1 MANKT
6 PSSKKSNEISY
17 VFLYAALIV
26 GALVVIGAIFPD
38 QFGDVS
44 GTVSAWVTSYFGW
57 YYMILVALIVM
68 FCIFLVFSPI
78 GKLKLGKPDDEP
90 EFRTISWI
98 AMLFS
103 AGMGIGLVFYGA
115 GEPIAH
121 YLSPPTA
128 DGETTAALEES
139 MRSTFLHY
147 GIHAWSI
154 YGIVGL
160 CLAYASF
167 RKGEVGLLSKTLR
180 PLFGDRVDGWL
191 GVLVDVLAVFAT
203 VIGVAVSLGIGAI
216 QINGG
221 LNYLFGIPVG
231 LTSQAIIIVAVTV
244 LFLYSAWSGLSKG
257 IQYLSNTNMILA
269 GILFAII
276 LIVGPTMMILNIMTT
291 STGGYLSSIV
301 ANTFDVAPLNPQK
314 EEWLSSWT
322 IYYWG
327 WWMSWSPFV
336 GIFIARVSKG
346 RTIREFIIAVLLV
359 PTVIGIIWFSVFGVT
374 GIMAGIN
381 DDPGIFDMAT
391 EVQLFAVFDTLPLG
405 TILSIV
411 AILLV
416 SIFFITSAD
425 SATFV
430 LGMQTSHG
438 SLNPSG
444 RTKLVWGISLSAIAF
459 TLLAAGGETG
469 LNALQSAAII
479 SALPFSFVLIGM
491 MLAFYKDANNERK
504 YLGLSITPT
513 KERLETYI
521 ESSHEE
527 YQEELDAYAE
537 KDKPRGV

>member
-1 MANKT
+1 MANQT
-6 PSSKKSNEISY
+6 PSSEKNKGISH

-38 QFGDVS
+38 RFGDIS
-44 GTVSAWVTSYFGW
+44 GSISGWVTSYFGW

-68 FCIFLVFSPI
+68 FCIFLIFSPI

-128 DGETTAALEES
+128 DGETTAALAES
-139 MRSTFLHY
+139 MQSTFLHY

-191 GVLVDVLAVFAT
+191 GVVIDVLAVFAT

-221 LNYLFGIPVG
+221 LNYLFGLPVS
-231 LTSQAIIIVAVTV
+231 LTSQAIIIASVTV
-244 LFLYSAWSGLSKG
+244 LFLFSAWSGLSKG

-301 ANTFDVAPLNPQK
+301 RNTFDVAPLNPQK
-314 EEWLSSWT
+314 AEWLSSWT

-336 GIFIARVSKG
+336 GTFIARISKG
-346 RTIREFIIAVLLV
+346 RSIREFIIAVLGV
-359 PTVIGIIWFSVFGVT
+359 PVVISIIWFSAFGAT
-374 GIMAGIN
+374 GITVGQSHSSILKM
-381 DDPGIFDMAT
+381 PPETQLFGIFN
-391 EVQLFAVFDTLPLG
+391 ELPFG
-405 TILSIV
+405 FILSIV
-411 AILLV
+411 ALALIA
-416 SIFFITSAD
+416 SFFITSAD
-425 SATFV
+425 SATYV
-430 LGMQTSHG
+430 LGMQTAYG
-438 SLNPSG
+438 TLNPSG
-444 RTKLVWGISLSAIAF
+444 FIKIVWGLALAAIAYVL
-459 TLLAAGGETG
+459 LLAGGDTG
-469 LNALQSAAII
+469 LSALQSAAII
-479 SALPFSFVLIGM
+479 SALPFSVVVFLM
-491 MLAFYKDANNERK
+491 MVSFYKDANSERK
-504 YLGLSITPT
+504 ALGLTLKINEKRS
-513 KERLETYI
+513 ETYTKLI
-521 ESSHEE
+521 EEE
-527 YQEELDAYAE
+527 NRKRYE
-537 KDKPRGV
+537 